1 MTSKIVV
8 NNIEADSGISTVTF
22 NSKIASSE
30 FVGSVT
36 GNLTGTASTA
46 TAAATAYG
54 LSGTPTLS
62 GITSVSTTNLTVNG
76 NAYPNAGP
84 LSNRNLIINGAM
96 QVAQRGTTS
105 TATGYATVD
114 RFTVARNGVSVTQS
128 QESLSSGDPYDEG
141 FRYFLR
147 YTNTATNS
155 SAQAFVE
162 ISQYIESQNV
172 AQSGWNYKSSSSYIT
187 TSFWVR
193 SSLAGTYYV
202 HYNNDDVDKFVHN
215 KAFTL
220 SSNTWTKVTHSIPG
234 DSSCVFN
241 DDNGR
246 GLRVVIVPHY
256 GTDYTDSSSQTDAW
270 FTRTTSNYSPD
281 FAQNWSNSA
290 SATFDITGLQLEVGT
305 VATPF
310 EHRSYGDELRRC
322 QRYYQVVVEGE
333 SGYTSVGTAAYYS
346 SSNVRCNIQFMTAM
360 RSNPAVE
367 IAASGADTYLIYRN
381 GAVDYASPPSAS
393 FESKYS
399 MEVSFGTGVSG
410 TAGHAG
416 FIRTDQNSSCKIA
429 AEAEL

>member
-22 NSKIASSE
+22 NSKVASSE

-114 RFTVARNGVSVTQS
+114 RFTVSRNGVSVTQS

-147 YTNTATNS
+147 YTNTTTNS
-155 SAQAFVE
+155 SAQSFVE

-193 SSLAGTYYV
+193 SSLAGTYYI

-220 SSNTWTKVTHSIPG
+220 SANTWTKVTHSIPG

-241 DDNGR
+241 DDTGR

-290 SATFDITGLQLEVGT
+290 SATFDITGLQLEVGS

-310 EHRSYGDELRRC
+310 EHRSYGDDLHRC
-322 QRYYQVVVEGE
+322 QRYYQKIPVRTYSWCGYCFSTTDARTAIPLITTMRSTGQTIDTTNTPRFCTTDG
-333 SGYTSVGTAAYYS
+333 SGTGTIVLSSTSLDAITVQSDGATGLGGAGS
-346 SSNVRCNIQFMTAM
+346 VSAM
-360 RSNPAVE
+360 RASAGATAYIGVE
-367 IAASGADTYLIYRN
+367 S
-381 GAVDYASPPSAS
+381 
-393 FESKYS
+393 
-399 MEVSFGTGVSG
+399 
-410 TAGHAG
+410 
-416 FIRTDQNSSCKIA
+416 
-429 AEAEL
+429 EL

>member
-1 MTSKIVV
+1 MSTIRVNTLQNTSTT
-8 NNIEADSGISTVTF
+8 DGGISINNSGHVTVDGV
-22 NSKIASSE
+22 AMPSS
-30 FVGSVT
+30 
-36 GNLTGTASTA
+36 
-46 TAAATAYG
+46 
-54 LSGTPTLS
+54 
-62 GITSVSTTNLTVNG
+62 
-76 NAYPNAGP
+76 GP

-96 QVAQRGTTS
+96 QVAQRGTSSTS
-105 TATGYATVD
+105 TGYQTVD
-114 RFTVARNGVSVTQS
+114 RFTVSRNGVSVTQS
-128 QESLSSGDPYDEG
+128 QETLSSGDPYDEG

-155 SAQAFVE
+155 SGASFVE

-202 HYNNDDVDKFVHN
+202 HYNNDDVTTFVHN

-241 DDNGR
+241 NDTGR

-290 SATFDITGLQLEVGT
+290 SATFDITGLQLEVGS

-310 EHRSYGDELRRC
+310 EHRSYGDELARC
-322 QRYYQVVVEGE
+322 RRYYYKIQAKASNTSGFFANAHNRSTTSALGVTQFPVEMR
-333 SGYTSVGTAAYYS
+333 TSPTALE
-346 SSNVRCNIQFMTAM
+346 Q
-360 RSNPAVE
+360 
-367 IAASGADTYLIYRN
+367 
-381 GAVDYASPPSAS
+381 
-393 FESKYS
+393 
-399 MEVSFGTGVSG
+399 SG
-410 TAGHAG
+410 TASDYTVNHGNNQTACSSVPAWFEADTFAARTNFTTAG
-416 FIRTDQNSSCKIA
+416 SLTTGQGSILRSASTNAYLAWS
-429 AEAEL
+429 AEL

>member
-1 MTSKIVV
+1 MSILNV
-8 NNIEADSGISTVTF
+8 NQIQPVGSGQTVTISAA
-22 NSKIASSE
+22 NITASSSTISASS
-30 FVGSVT
+30 FVGGVT
-36 GNLTGTASTA
+36 VTSGNLTGIS
-46 TAAATAYG
+46 
-54 LSGTPTLS
+54 
-62 GITSVSTTNLTVNG
+62 SVSTTNLTVNG

-202 HYNNDDVDKFVHN
+202 HYNNDDVTRFVHN

-220 SSNTWTKVTHSIPG
+220 SANTWTKVTHSIPG

-310 EHRSYGDELRRC
+310 EHRSYGDELARC
-322 QRYYQVVVEGE
+322 QRYYEKF
-333 SGYTSVGTAAYYS
+333 SD
-346 SSNVRCNIQFMTAM
+346 VRCFGVM
-360 RSNPAVE
+360 
-367 IAASGADTYLIYRN
+367 SGALACNRV
-381 GAVDYASPPSAS
+381 GAPTKVTMRASPD
-393 FESKYS
+393 
-399 MEVSFGTGVSG
+399 VTLSG
-410 TAGHAG
+410 TLETFNGQLGGHHITSLTATYSTPDFWEFDATKDG
-416 FIRTDQNSSCKIA
+416 ANYAQKDPIVVYISGETNSINLS
-429 AEAEL
+429 AEL

>member
-1 MTSKIVV
+1 
-8 NNIEADSGISTVTF
+8 
-22 NSKIASSE
+22 
-30 FVGSVT
+30 
-36 GNLTGTASTA
+36 
-46 TAAATAYG
+46 
-54 LSGTPTLS
+54 
-62 GITSVSTTNLTVNG
+62 
-76 NAYPNAGP
+76 
-84 LSNRNLIINGAM
+84 M
-96 QVAQRGTTS
+96 QVAQRGTSSTS
-105 TATGYATVD
+105 TGYATVD
-114 RFTVARNGVSVTQS
+114 RFTVSRNGVSVTQS
-128 QESLSSGDPYDEG
+128 QETLSSGDPYDEG

-155 SAQAFVE
+155 SGASFVE

-202 HYNNDDVDKFVHN
+202 HYNNDDVTTFVHN

-290 SATFDITGLQLEVGT
+290 SATFDITGLQLEVGS

-310 EHRSYGDELRRC
+310 EHRSFNDELARC
-322 QRYYQVVVEGE
+322 QRYYQTSIPYGDAIAATSNYRETHVGGQKGNNLNPV
-333 SGYTSVGTAAYYS
+333 GYVPFISKMRATPSVTVWNNHRDITGGDNSMAWYN
-346 SSNVRCNIQFMTAM
+346 SSNSWQSSTSFN
-360 RSNPAVE
+360 
-367 IAASGADTYLIYRN
+367 ASIDMSGFSFA
-381 GAVDYASPPSAS
+381 PPSGGGSSYAFYFSWEAS
-393 FESKYS
+393 
-399 MEVSFGTGVSG
+399 
-410 TAGHAG
+410 
-416 FIRTDQNSSCKIA
+416 
-429 AEAEL
+429 AEL

>member
-1 MTSKIVV
+1 MSILNV
-8 NNIEADSGISTVTF
+8 NQIQPVGSGQTVTISAT
-22 NSKIASSE
+22 NISA
-30 FVGSVT
+30 GSATVT
-36 GNLTGTASTA
+36 AGTFSGGVTVTSGNLT
-46 TAAATAYG
+46 
-54 LSGTPTLS
+54 
-62 GITSVSTTNLTVNG
+62 GITSVSTSNLTVNG
-76 NAYPNAGP
+76 NAYPATGP

-96 QVAQRGTTS
+96 QVAQRGTSSTS
-105 TATGYATVD
+105 TGYQTVD

-128 QESLSSGDPYDEG
+128 QETLSSGDPYDEG

-147 YTNTATNS
+147 YTNTATSS
-155 SAQAFVE
+155 SAQSFVE

-202 HYNNDDVDKFVHN
+202 HYNNDDVDKFVYN

-241 DDNGR
+241 NDNGR

-310 EHRSYGDELRRC
+310 EHRSYGDELARC
-322 QRYYQVVVEGE
+322 QRYYQKMIVEDIKFTCSRWDQSQGVGECNVYLRETMRLAPTFAFTGTWDTGGGWGGDPVMTLARPDVVVLTTTV
-333 SGYTSVGTAAYYS
+333 STV
-346 SSNVRCNIQFMTAM
+346 
-360 RSNPAVE
+360 
-367 IAASGADTYLIYRN
+367 AASGVKVLRSETTD
-381 GAVDYASPPSAS
+381 ASIS
-393 FESKYS
+393 F
-399 MEVSFGTGVSG
+399 T
-410 TAGHAG
+410 
-416 FIRTDQNSSCKIA
+416 
-429 AEAEL
+429 AEL

>member
-1 MTSKIVV
+1 MATIVDV
-8 NNIEADSGISTVTF
+8 NRVVTT
-22 NSKIASSE
+22 NL
-30 FVGSVT
+30 SVT
-36 GNLTGTASTA
+36 G
-46 TAAATAYG
+46 
-54 LSGTPTLS
+54 
-62 GITSVSTTNLTVNG
+62 VSTFVDVDTSTING
-76 NAYPNAGP
+76 INYPNAGP

-96 QVAQRGTTS
+96 QVAQRGTSSTS
-105 TATGYATVD
+105 SGYATVD
-114 RFTVARNGVSVTQS
+114 RFTISRNGVSVTQS

-147 YTNTATNS
+147 YTNTATSS
-155 SAQAFVE
+155 SAQSFVE

-215 KAFTL
+215 KSFTL

-270 FTRTTSNYSPD
+270 FTRTTANYSPD

-310 EHRSYGDELRRC
+310 EHRSFGDELARC
-322 QRYYQVVVEGE
+322 QRYYQKTYNYADAPGTSTNQSQVEGNAFNAVFTRITWHFSTPMRAQPTCIIYST
-333 SGYTSVGTAAYYS
+333 SGTINKFRDLDGSADVNGDIIFAGENRVGL
-346 SSNVRCNIQFMTAM
+346 RCTNTVLTEG
-360 RSNPAVE
+360 RH
-367 IAASGADTYLIYRN
+367 IAAHAT
-381 GAVDYASPPSAS
+381 AS
-393 FESKYS
+393 
-399 MEVSFGTGVSG
+399 
-410 TAGHAG
+410 
-416 FIRTDQNSSCKIA
+416 
-429 AEAEL
+429 AEL